1 MYFLGEKVAFA
12 ASLLCIVT
20 SIIGYIGIIH
30 KNRLFLGYYSLML
43 WGCFALITT
52 VGYLGFKQRTWN
64 LKAQLG
70 VRWRH
75 DYTMEQREL
84 LQANLHC
91 CGFENPSDHAAYFSR
106 CWAESLLPGCQ
117 HKFHLFENAFLLN
130 AYTMAFSILPLHII
144 IMVVSILCSNHVDI
158 VFGTRKR
165 PPIAYLGR
173 FTDWREWEQ
182 AQKQK

>member
-1 MYFLGEKVAFA
+1 M
-12 ASLLCIVT
+12 
-20 SIIGYIGIIH
+20 GYIGIVH
-30 KNRLFLGYYSLML
+30 KNRLCLGYYSLML

-75 DYTMEQREL
+75 DYNPRQREL

-91 CGFENPSDHAAYFSR
+91 CGFENPSDHATYYSR

-117 HKFHLFENAFLLN
+117 HKFYLFENDFLLN
-130 AYTMAFSILPLHII
+130 TYTMAFSILPLH
-144 IMVVSILCSNHVDI
+144 MVVMVVTLLCANHVDV

-165 PPIAYLGR
+165 PPIAYLGK
-173 FTDWREWEQ
+173 FKDWPEWEM
-182 AQKQK
+182 AQKES